1 MAVRMFL
8 LFGIT
13 SACHLVLSLA
23 VYYVQCFII
32 PYKCFLS
39 LAVPPKA
46 YKHGKSLV
54 HAVVLTLCF
63 HVMVDLGINEV

>member
-1 MAVRMFL
+1 MVRMFL
-8 LFGIT
+8 PFGIT

-32 PYKCFLS
+32 PYKFLLS
-39 LAVPPKA
+39 LAAPPKT

-54 HAVVLTLCF
+54 HAMVQGLTLCF
-63 HVMVDLGINEV
+63 HTMVNLDK